1 MSIGPF
7 KALKRVLDASAL
19 IAWFQRELGFET
31 VRSQLEYGGVIAV
44 PNMTEVIGKLVS
56 SGVAPHNEVE
66 RDLLALGLEV
76 VAMDQEIGLA
86 AAYYYARRNPY
97 NLSLGD
103 CACLATA
110 EVLGLEVLSAEQ
122 GWAQLS
128 NLRTTVRL
136 IRTTRT

>member
-1 MSIGPF
+1 MSNKPL
-7 KALKRVLDASAL
+7 KAAKRVLDASAL
-19 IAWFQRELGFET
+19 LAWFQKELGFET
-31 VRSQLEYGGVIAV
+31 VRSQLEHGGVIAV

-56 SGVAPHNEVE
+56 RGISPHNEVE

-76 VAMDQEIGLA
+76 VAMDQKIGLA
-86 AAYYYARRNPY
+86 AAYFYARRNPY

-110 EVLGLEVLSAEQ
+110 EILGLEVLTAEQ
-122 GWAQLS
+122 GWVQLS

-136 IRTTRT
+136 IRSTRT

>member
-1 MSIGPF
+1 MSSKPL
-7 KALKRVLDASAL
+7 KAVKRVLDASAL
-19 IAWFQRELGFET
+19 LAWFQKELGFEM
-31 VRSQLEYGGVIAV
+31 VRSQLEHGGVIAV
-44 PNMTEVIGKLVS
+44 ANMTEVIGKLVS
-56 SGVAPHNEVE
+56 RGIAPHNEVE

-86 AAYYYARRNPY
+86 AAYFYARRNPY

-110 EVLGLEVLSAEQ
+110 EVLGLEVMSAEQ
-122 GWAQLS
+122 NWAQPP

>member
-1 MSIGPF
+1 MSSKSL
-7 KALKRVLDASAL
+7 KAVKRVLDASAL
-19 IAWFQRELGFET
+19 LAWFQKELGFEM
-31 VRSQLEYGGVIAV
+31 VRSQLEHGGVIAV

-56 SGVAPHNEVE
+56 RGISPHNEVE

-86 AAYYYARRNPY
+86 AAYFYARRNPY

-110 EVLGLEVLSAEQ
+110 ETLGLEVLTAEQ
-122 GWAQLS
+122 EWAQLP

>member
-1 MSIGPF
+1 
-7 KALKRVLDASAL
+7 VLDASAL
-19 IAWFQRELGFET
+19 LAWFQRELGFET
-31 VRSQLEYGGVIAV
+31 VRLQLENGGVIAV

-56 SGVAPHNEVE
+56 SGVAPHKEVE

-86 AAYYYARRNPY
+86 AAYFYARRNPY

-110 EVLGLEVLSAEQ
+110 EVLGLEVMSAEQ
-122 GWAQLS
+122 NWAQLP

>member
-1 MSIGPF
+1 MSKPL
-7 KALKRVLDASAL
+7 KAAKRVIDSSAL
-19 IAWFQRELGFET
+19 IAWFQNELGAEVTELQFEH
-31 VRSQLEYGGVIAV
+31 GGMIAV

-86 AAYYYARRNPY
+86 AAYFYARRNPY

-122 GWAQLS
+122 DWAQLV

-136 IRTTRT
+136 IRTTRA

>member
-1 MSIGPF
+1 MSSKPL
-7 KALKRVLDASAL
+7 KAAKRVLDASAL
-19 IAWFQRELGFET
+19 LAWFQKELGFEM
-31 VRSQLEYGGVIAV
+31 VRLQLEHGGVIAV

-56 SGVAPHNEVE
+56 RGISRHNEVE

-76 VAMDQEIGLA
+76 VPMDQEIGLA
-86 AAYYYARRNPY
+86 AAYFYARRNPY

-110 EVLGLEVLSAEQ
+110 EILGLEVLTAEQ

-136 IRTTRT
+136 IRSTRT

>member
-1 MSIGPF
+1 MSSKSL
-7 KALKRVLDASAL
+7 KAVKRVLDASAL
-19 IAWFQRELGFET
+19 LAWFQKELGFEM
-31 VRSQLEYGGVIAV
+31 VRSQLEHGGVIAV

-86 AAYYYARRNPY
+86 AAYFYARRNPY

-110 EVLGLEVLSAEQ
+110 EVLGLEVMTAEQ
-122 GWAQLS
+122 EWVQLP

>member
-1 MSIGPF
+1 MSSKPL
-7 KALKRVLDASAL
+7 KAAKRVLDASAL
-19 IAWFQRELGFET
+19 LAWFQHELGFET
-31 VRSQLEYGGVIAV
+31 VRSQLEHGGVIAV

-56 SGVAPHNEVE
+56 SGKAPHNEVE

-76 VAMDQEIGLA
+76 VPMDQEIGLA
-86 AAYYYARRNPY
+86 AASFYARRNPY

-122 GWAQLS
+122 DWARLS